1 MPSTDALRASEVLL
15 ASALDV
21 ESEASLVSDARRQ
34 TIYCNRAFTLLT
46 GFGIEQLLGRSCDLL
61 QGPMT
66 DHNTIADIRRALD
79 AGLPY
84 QGRLLNYRRDG
95 TTFWNELTIS
105 PVHDSRGDLVNFVSV
120 QRDVS
125 DEMDRPPAR

>member
-1 MPSTDALRASEVLL
+1 MPSAEALRASEVLL

-21 ESEASLVSDARRQ
+21 ESEASLVSDAHRQ
-34 TIYCNRAFTLLT
+34 TIYCNRAFTVMT
-46 GFGIEQLLGRSCDLL
+46 GYGIEQLFGGNCAIL

-66 DHNTIADIRRALD
+66 DRNTIVDMRRALD
-79 AGLPY
+79 AGWAY
-84 QGRLLNYRRDG
+84 RGRLLNYRRDG

-125 DEMDRPPAR
+125 DEMDR

>member
-1 MPSTDALRASEVLL
+1 MPSTDGLRASEALL

-21 ESEASLVSDARRQ
+21 ESEASLVSDACRQ
-34 TIYCNRAFTLLT
+34 TIYCNRAFTEMT
-46 GFGIEQLLGRSCDLL
+46 GYGIEQMLGRSCDLL

-66 DHNTIADIRRALD
+66 DQNTIADIRRALD

-84 QGRLLNYRRDG
+84 RGRLLNYRRDG

-125 DEMDRPPAR
+125 DEMARPPAR